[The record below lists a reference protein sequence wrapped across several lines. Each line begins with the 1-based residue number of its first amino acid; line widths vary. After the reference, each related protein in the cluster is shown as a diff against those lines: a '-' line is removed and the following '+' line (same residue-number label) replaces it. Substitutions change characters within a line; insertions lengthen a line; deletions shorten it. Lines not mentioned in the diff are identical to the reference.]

1 MRGIPLFVTRE
12 ARFKLFSLGWSDTQI
27 QNMTALV
34 ADGLIRMNYRA
45 PSVLKDR
52 LLTGKCSNVGKQHS
66 NEVGKQQSK
75 EVDIHILCVWLFV
88 RFILFGMEVYE

>member
-1 MRGIPLFVTRE
+1 MLPSWIPVFVTNE
-12 ARFKLFSLGWSDTQI
+12 ARFKLFNLGWSDTQI

-34 ADGLIRMNYRA
+34 ADGLIRMKYRA
-45 PSVLKDR
+45 PPILKDR
-52 LLTGKCSNVGKQHS
+52 LLTGKCSN
-66 NEVGKQQSK
+66 VGKQQSK